1 MEKPSFFCN
10 MSWKLRNLLRSPS
23 ITHTNTVI
31 SSMPETREIAGTG
44 EVERDDTPALGVG
57 NLGKEVVLAEAEYG
71 HQSCTMLKGDLNEAL
86 TILECEVVDAR
97 VCVQRL

>member
-1 MEKPSFFCN
+1 LQAK
-10 MSWKLRNLLRSPS
+10 
-23 ITHTNTVI
+23 
-31 SSMPETREIAGTG
+31 G
-44 EVERDDTPALGVG
+44 EVERDDAPALGVG

-86 TILECEVVDAR
+86 AVLEREVVDAR